1 MVRQPARVL
10 ENEDVR
16 RLLALTGQHRQS
28 DRNAVIVMLSFK
40 AGLRACEIAGL
51 TWTMALNTSGDIAD
65 QLTISGGI
73 AKYGSGR
80 TIPMHTELRKVMK
93 RYHKTIGRPVT
104 GPLISSERRRAMTP
118 RSIVNWFHDCYAA
131 LKLEGCSSHSGRRTF
146 ITQSA
151 RLVSKTGGSLRDIQ
165 ELAGHRALATTEK
178 YIAGSRDAQRKLIG
192 LL

>member
-16 RLLALTGQHRQS
+16 RLVALTGQHRQS

-51 TWTMALNTSGDIAD
+51 TWTMALNTSGGIAD

-93 RYHKTIGRPVT
+93 RYHKAIGKPVS
-104 GPLISSERRRAMTP
+104 GPLICSERRRAMTP

-151 RLVSKTGGSLRDIQ
+151 RLISKTGGSLRDIQ